1 MIEDVN
7 ETNYNEVLTFLEES
21 KLINNIDP
29 ILVKCASVI
38 KINEKIYGILS
49 YELSKTSVDFAII
62 RYFIF
67 KKTMNKNEVLQ
78 LIEYVSKKLKA
89 LKLSK
94 LIALASNKEIFDLL
108 IEAKFEEVKS
118 SLVFVD
124 EINFQNSK
132 MKKVIPLKLDI

>member
-21 KLINNIDP
+21 KLINKIDP

-38 KINEKIYGILS
+38 KIDEKIYGILS

-67 KKTMNKNEVLQ
+67 KKTMNRNEVLQ
-78 LIEYVSKKLKA
+78 LVEYVSKKLKA